1 MPNNYFDLS
10 NSIFSVTEI
19 SSSIKKLVEESYSF
33 VKIKGEISKPSFP
46 SSGHIYFNLKDENAI
61 LSAVIWRYNL
71 SKIKINLEEGL
82 EIICSGKITTFS
94 GQSKYQ
100 IIIDS
105 IEISGEGALLKLFEE
120 RKKKYLKL
128 GYFDNKKKQK
138 LPFLPRSIA
147 VVTSSS
153 GAVINDIINR
163 ISNRFPLKIYLFSV
177 SVQGIN
183 SAKEVSNAINKIN
196 QLKFEKILSD
206 IDVIIVARGG
216 GSVEDLWGF
225 NEENVIIAT
234 YKSKIP
240 IISAIGHETDT
251 TLLDY
256 VSDLRAPTPSA
267 AAEISVPVLTDLK
280 RKIND
285 LSSRKFVAF
294 QNHIE
299 NLRNLLS
306 SKRLSKPKDVLNHKQ
321 QKFDFSIKNLHYL
334 ISTKINDCKIN
345 FNFQSNLLQAPI
357 ILMKD
362 HHNNL
367 NLLSLK
373 YINLSKTIIEKKVFI
388 LNSQVKLLEANS
400 YEKNLDKGFGIILD
414 NKNNIIKKKKD
425 IKNKEGKI
433 QFIDGTAKIKF
444 LNN

>member
-128 GYFDNKKKQK
+128 GYFDNEKKQK

-206 IDVIIVARGG
+206 IDVIIGL
-216 GSVEDLWGF
+216 SMEDIF
-225 NEENVIIAT
+225 
-234 YKSKIP
+234 
-240 IISAIGHETDT
+240 
-251 TLLDY
+251 
-256 VSDLRAPTPSA
+256 VS
-267 AAEISVPVLTDLK
+267 I
-280 RKIND
+280 
-285 LSSRKFVAF
+285 
-294 QNHIE
+294 
-299 NLRNLLS
+299 
-306 SKRLSKPKDVLNHKQ
+306 
-321 QKFDFSIKNLHYL
+321 
-334 ISTKINDCKIN
+334 
-345 FNFQSNLLQAPI
+345 
-357 ILMKD
+357 
-362 HHNNL
+362 
-367 NLLSLK
+367 
-373 YINLSKTIIEKKVFI
+373 
-388 LNSQVKLLEANS
+388 
-400 YEKNLDKGFGIILD
+400 
-414 NKNNIIKKKKD
+414 
-425 IKNKEGKI
+425 
-433 QFIDGTAKIKF
+433 
-444 LNN
+444 